1 VRGRHLD
8 QIRHVMYN
16 YCKVLT
22 ARGID
27 AGSPRWQAD
36 YTVSLSKSYDY
47 ITNWIKNLAVINYT
61 SVHAAGPN
69 QPAIKLRSDD
79 FMEPRLWSVYWSHY
93 EHAGGVMRPIL
104 SLDLRRLSA
113 SSQGVRKT
121 IKQHVIEF
129 QSSFIVLN
137 TLSTAATARF
147 FSISSIEWHLRN
159 FREISLRRWD
169 SHRSW
174 FAWFAARVLLT

>member
-1 VRGRHLD
+1 
-8 QIRHVMYN
+8 M
-16 YCKVLT
+16 
-22 ARGID
+22 
-27 AGSPRWQAD
+27 
-36 YTVSLSKSYDY
+36 
-47 ITNWIKNLAVINYT
+47 INYT

-79 FMEPRLWSVYWSHY
+79 FMEPRLWSVYWAHY

-104 SLDLRRLSA
+104 SSDLRRLSA

-147 FSISSIEWHLRN
+147 FRFLRLNGIYGISEKFLSGAGTLTEADLH
-159 FREISLRRWD
+159 D
-169 SHRSW
+169 SQ
-174 FAWFAARVLLT
+174 RVFY